1 MPVSGIIWILIALIS
16 WSQAWSATPEELEQ
30 GRTIYERHCAD
41 CHGMDGR
48 GDGTLAA
55 SLSPRPGNF
64 VSAQTSAKS
73 DQDLLK
79 VIAKGRPRTAMQG
92 WNDRLSEKEQ
102 LATLAYIRSLVRFS
116 RSATP
121 PPPTR

>member
-1 MPVSGIIWILIALIS
+1 MPVSGIVGILIALIS
-16 WSQAWSATPEELEQ
+16 WSPAWSATPEELEQ

-41 CHGMDGR
+41 CHGMEGR
-48 GDGTLAA
+48 GDGTLST

-79 VIAKGRPRTAMQG
+79 VIAKGRRRTSMQG
-92 WNDRLSEKEQ
+92 WNDRLSEQEQ
-102 LATLAYIRSLVRFS
+102 LVTLAYIRSLVRFS
-116 RSATP
+116 RPA